1 MAIEVVCPNPG
12 CAKAYRLKDEMA
24 GKKVRCRQCQSV
36 IEVPADGSGSAPS
49 SDDATTGLMLEG
61 QDSSSSHVH
70 HPARLTCTNCGAV
83 LGVRD
88 ATCPQCGGDVRSGV
102 TIMNISREEK
112 ERHGLA
118 RLFLGASPKPSS
130 QSTTSRS
137 RGSRRSR
144 RSGAPALVKFII
156 GLIVLGLIAGG
167 VWFMKNRSGGD
178 GANQASPPAP
188 AAAATASS

>member
-24 GKKVRCRQCQSV
+24 GKKVRCRQCQSA
-36 IEVPADGSGSAPS
+36 IEVPADGAAAS

-61 QDSSSSHVH
+61 QDSPSAHVH

-118 RLFLGASPKPSS
+118 KLFLGAGAKPSS
-130 QSTTSRS
+130 QPQSNRR
-137 RGSRRSR
+137 RGRVRSR
-144 RSGAPALVKFII
+144 RTVAPSLVKAIV

-167 VWFMKNRSGGD
+167 VWFMKSRSGGD
-178 GANQASPPAP
+178 GGGQASPPAA